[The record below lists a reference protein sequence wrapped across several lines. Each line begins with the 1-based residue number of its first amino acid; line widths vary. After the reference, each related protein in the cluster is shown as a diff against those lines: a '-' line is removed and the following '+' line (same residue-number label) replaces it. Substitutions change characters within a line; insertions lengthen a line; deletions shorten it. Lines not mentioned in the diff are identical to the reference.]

1 MEKADIKRTI
11 QLHDFIIK
19 GDEIWFT
26 VNACNKLFHYN
37 IERKKL
43 CSVGRF
49 PKEVLN
55 KADLFAA
62 VEEDKGRLFFIP
74 FISDKVHVYNIKE
87 NKFEAV
93 ELDGD
98 KKVTC
103 KYCSCFKEKNF
114 LYLLPI
120 CCKSILKINLDDF
133 QQEYIWDIE
142 KLLNMKNENPVNV
155 FFNNDACKC
164 EDYFISFISDT
175 KTLIAF
181 DIDKNKIYEKRLEFN
196 FNNIISICNEGNNIF
211 CLERSTG
218 NIICW
223 NISSNKITYIEI
235 NYKNIPEEDLNEIIN
250 IRHQG
255 RIYSVFKNSNIY
267 ICPDLGNISIRIELE
282 TKNAYIVI
290 KAAENLTKK
299 YLNSK
304 MRLVDG
310 KLSFFYGAE
319 SAFITIDEKG
329 IIEKERILLTED
341 EIISLKKEM
350 LEEELMEEDSRICDI
365 TLLTEKN
372 SKKERQK
379 NFKKIGYRIFTE
391 IKGDC

>member
-1 MEKADIKRTI
+1 M
-11 QLHDFIIK
+11 
-19 GDEIWFT
+19 
-26 VNACNKLFHYN
+26 
-37 IERKKL
+37 
-43 CSVGRF
+43 
-49 PKEVLN
+49 
-55 KADLFAA
+55 
-62 VEEDKGRLFFIP
+62 
-74 FISDKVHVYNIKE
+74 
-87 NKFEAV
+87 
-93 ELDGD
+93 
-98 KKVTC
+98 
-103 KYCSCFKEKNF
+103 
-114 LYLLPI
+114 
-120 CCKSILKINLDDF
+120 
-133 QQEYIWDIE
+133 
-142 KLLNMKNENPVNV
+142 
-155 FFNNDACKC
+155 
-164 EDYFISFISDT
+164 
-175 KTLIAF
+175 
-181 DIDKNKIYEKRLEFN
+181 
-196 FNNIISICNEGNNIF
+196 
-211 CLERSTG
+211 
-218 NIICW
+218 
-223 NISSNKITYIEI
+223 
-235 NYKNIPEEDLNEIIN
+235 
-250 IRHQG
+250 
-255 RIYSVFKNSNIY
+255 
-267 ICPDLGNISIRIELE
+267 E